1 MSINKDIS
9 CFGNLTKN
17 IKLAVI
23 KIKDYPRFTLY
34 QVYRHIQDKYIPIYK
49 TTLEPHEL
57 KDYEVLE
64 MYE

>member
-9 CFGNLTKN
+9 CFGDLNKN

-23 KIKDYPRFTLY
+23 KIKDYQRFVLY
-34 QVYRHIQDKYIPIYK
+34 QVYKKVDKEYKPLYK

-57 KDYEVLE
+57 KDYEVLDE
-64 MYE
+64 